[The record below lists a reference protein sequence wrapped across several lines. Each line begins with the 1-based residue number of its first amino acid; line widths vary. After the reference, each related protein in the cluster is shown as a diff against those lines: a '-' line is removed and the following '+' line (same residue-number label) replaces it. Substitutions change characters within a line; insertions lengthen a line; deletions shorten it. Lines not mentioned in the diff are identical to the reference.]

1 MKKRI
6 SRKRRLLG
14 VSVLVVVIAMVFV
27 SCSSVEIETGFVEEL
42 TPREIIDNELQSLSD
57 PFTFIDFEGV
67 SAGPKAVGYMFAE
80 ALTQIH
86 VSPFKWSNGITT
98 NGGYTEVSNAN
109 MADHIGQE
117 MFTNN
122 VRLNFKFPGTQ
133 NKVIFFYGEY
143 GGNINLLINGNVANP
158 ENMMDLHGTYVG
170 GVEVLVINNS
180 VPGGVTGVVLLRGV
194 INELQVG
201 GQEFFIDH
209 LGYK

>member
-1 MKKRI
+1 MKKRMNR
-6 SRKRRLLG
+6 SRRFLG
-14 VSVLVVVIAMVFV
+14 ISVLIVVFAMLFV
-27 SCSSVEIETGFVEEL
+27 SCGSIEIETGFLEPL
-42 TPREIIDNELQSLSD
+42 TTREIIDNELQALSN

-67 SAGPKAVGYMFAE
+67 SAGQKAVGYMFTE
-80 ALTQIH
+80 ALTEIH
-86 VSPFKWSNGITT
+86 VSPFKWSNGTTT

-109 MADHIGQE
+109 MADRVGQE
-117 MFTNN
+117 MFANN
-122 VRLNFKFPGTQ
+122 VRLNFKFPGAQ

-143 GGNINLLINGNVANP
+143 GGNINLLINGTLVNP
-158 ENMMDLHGTYVG
+158 ENMIALHGTYVG

-194 INELQVG
+194 INELQIG